1 LDKYNFMKSN
11 ILVFFK
17 SFLFILLFSN
27 VSAEEP
33 RFYIPDSPPIAAKAF
48 VLMDHNS
55 GKILAG
61 ENENERRS
69 PASLTKIMTSYV
81 VFKRLKEDFISL
93 DDEVKI
99 SEKAWK
105 TGGSRSFI
113 EVGKM
118 IKLENLLKGM
128 IIQSGNDASVALAEH
143 VAGSEGTF
151 VLFMNDYAQEIGMEN
166 SRFENSS
173 GLPHKDQYTTA
184 KDMALLSSAIIN
196 EFPDFYE
203 WYGQKEF
210 TYNNIKQINRNKLL
224 FTDSTVDGLKT
235 GWTQK
240 AGYCLATSANRV
252 GMRLLSVV
260 LGSSSPAVRTAE
272 TEKLLDYGFRFFE
285 TQSVNDISHQVPVY
299 KSKVGNIKVGVADS
313 SYLTLPRNQFKYTT
327 QTINLTGDLIAPI
340 KQGDQVGTL
349 AISFNDEDIAT
360 LPLIA
365 LENADEA
372 GFVSKMIDTVKLM
385 FR

>member
-1 LDKYNFMKSN
+1 MKSN
-11 ILVFFK
+11 ILLFFK
-17 SFLFILLFSN
+17 SFLLILLFSN
-27 VSAEEP
+27 VSAEQP

-93 DDEVKI
+93 DDKVKI

-118 IKLENLLKGM
+118 IKLEDLLKGM

-184 KDMALLSSAIIN
+184 KDLALLSSAIIN

>member
-1 LDKYNFMKSN
+1 MKSN
-11 ILVFFK
+11 FLIFLK
-17 SFLFILLFSN
+17 SFLFIFLFSN
-27 VSAEEP
+27 VAAEEP
-33 RFYIPDSPPIAAKAF
+33 RFYIPDSPPIAAKAY

-118 IKLENLLKGM
+118 IKLEDLLMGM

-151 VLFMNDYAQEIGMEN
+151 VLFMNDYAQEIGMTN
-166 SRFENSS
+166 SRFENAS

-184 KDMALLSSAIIN
+184 KDMALLSSTIIK
-196 EFPDFYE
+196 ELPDFYE

-235 GWTQK
+235 GWTEK

-252 GMRLLSVV
+252 DMRLLSVV
-260 LGSSSPAVRTAE
+260 LGSTSPAIRTAE

-285 TQSVNDISHQVPVY
+285 TQSVNDISHQVPIY
-299 KSKVGNIKVGVADS
+299 KSKIGNIKVGVADS

-340 KQGDQVGTL
+340 NQGDQVGTL

-365 LENADEA
+365 LENAEEA

>member
-1 LDKYNFMKSN
+1 MKSN

-118 IKLENLLKGM
+118 IKLEDLLKGM

-210 TYNNIKQINRNKLL
+210 TYNNIKQINRNKLI

>member
-1 LDKYNFMKSN
+1 MKSN

-118 IKLENLLKGM
+118 IKLEDLLKGM

-184 KDMALLSSAIIN
+184 KDLALLSSAIIN

-349 AISFNDEDIAT
+349 AISFNDEDITT